1 MSSTIISIQNS
12 RLIWFYVQRIHM
24 ELVTVLMFHLPWAG
38 TTTQENFWNL
48 EIFVWLAIKSETS
61 IQKFQQYS
69 NWFSVVW
76 VRLIGNGEKIWTISI
91 DCNIWEIFFMMD
103 TLTRPGLHGSI
114 WLANDWFSQPEAKN
128 SAKSCIGCRFWQK
141 PETLWNLEITI
152 RTLGQ
157 IL

>member
-1 MSSTIISIQNS
+1 MILRAENPYGTGHGADVPFTMGWYNNPGKFLKPWYFSLIGYPIKTSFKKIQ
-12 RLIWFYVQRIHM
+12 RF
-24 ELVTVLMFHLPWAG
+24 F
-38 TTTQENFWNL
+38 
-48 EIFVWLAIKSETS
+48 
-61 IQKFQQYS
+61 

-76 VRLIGNGEKIWTISI
+76 VRPIGNGEKIWTISI
-91 DCNIWEIFFMMD
+91 DCNTWEIFFMMD

-152 RTLGQ
+152 HTLGQ